1 MRRDGSSTIAPV
13 KSHGVSLTQICCL
26 QATTH
31 GELQY
36 HLVLVQCRQWC
47 LPQGRVPLLQATA
60 HGELL
65 YKSVPHWC
73 LQWEYRWPGL
83 LAEIRHYQPDVM
95 SLQEVDHMD
104 ELEAALGPL
113 G

>member
-1 MRRDGSSTIAPV
+1 MVPASV
-13 KSHGVSLTQICCL
+13 CC
-26 QATTH
+26 
-31 GELQY
+31 
-36 HLVLVQCRQWC
+36 
-47 LPQGRVPLLQATA
+47 LLQATA

>member
-1 MRRDGSSTIAPV
+1 M
-13 KSHGVSLTQICCL
+13 
-26 QATTH
+26 
-31 GELQY
+31 
-36 HLVLVQCRQWC
+36 
-47 LPQGRVPLLQATA
+47 
-60 HGELL
+60 